1 MLKFDWHIEHLSG
14 VLNWETVVVIHW
26 NVRFYLPKLL
36 SQTAWHNVLNN
47 YSGIG
52 KQSDI
57 IKNRP
62 VPQPLA
68 CSLQDQNEI
77 NITFETL

>member
-1 MLKFDWHIEHLSG
+1 MLKLDWHIEHLSG

-26 NVRFYLPKLL
+26 NVRFYIPYLL
-36 SQTAWHNVLNN
+36 SQTALQNVLKN

-62 VPQPLA
+62 VPLA
-68 CSLQDQNEI
+68 GPMQDQNEI
-77 NITFETL
+77 NIAFEAL

>member
-1 MLKFDWHIEHLSG
+1 MLKLDWHIEHL
-14 VLNWETVVVIHW
+14 WETVVVIHW
-26 NVRFYLPKLL
+26 NVRFYLPNLL

-62 VPQPLA
+62 VPLG
-68 CSLQDQNEI
+68 N
-77 NITFETL
+77 